1 MLQIKRNTKIPN
13 TNELVTKTQHDSN
26 KQGLEKQID
35 HVYKNITINSGLF
48 KETDYNT
55 KINLKSLPNLKF
67 KNTQECFWIQNW
79 ILKSMYK
86 MYSIRFVKQLGCF
99 TNFKNIDQNLL

>member
-1 MLQIKRNTKIPN
+1 MLQIKRNTKILN

-26 KQGLEKQID
+26 KEGLEKQID
-35 HVYKNITINSGLF
+35 HVYKNITINSGLV

-55 KINLKSLPNLKF
+55 KINLKF

-86 MYSIRFVKQLGCF
+86 MYSIRFVKQLGYF
-99 TNFKNIDQNLL
+99 ANFKNIDQNLL